1 MKKLLSLLLLV
12 LLTSCGES
20 PLFNHVME
28 GKNFISNPQLSESE
42 VLKFSK
48 TNFSFIISWQE
59 GPRLGASK
67 FLMKTWNKDQGS
79 MNGPYQNLPKTLNV
93 FLWMPAMGHGSAPVK
108 LTNTGDG
115 EYEISEVQF
124 IMGGKWEIKFQLKD
138 GSQVFDET
146 VVSVS
151 L

>member
-1 MKKLLSLLLLV
+1 MKFIALACFFVLS
-12 LLTSCGES
+12 SCGES
-20 PLFNHVME
+20 PLFHHVME
-28 GKNFISNPQLSESE
+28 GKNFITNPILSESE
-42 VLKFSK
+42 VQKFSK
-48 TNFSFIISWQE
+48 TNFSFIISWQD

-67 FLMKTWNKDQGS
+67 FLMKTWSKDQGS

-108 LTNTGDG
+108 LTKTGDG

-124 IMGGKWEIKFQLKD
+124 IMGGKWEVKFQLKD

-146 VVSVS
+146 IVPVT